1 MKKILFIVGSH
12 RKQSFNH
19 QLAQRI
25 IEMIQD
31 RAETTILNYQEV
43 PFFNEDIEYPVPKSV
58 SKVKEM
64 IAEADGIWIISPEY
78 NGQTPGVLK
87 NLLDWLSRPIEKG
100 NWSKGSIIKNKP
112 VMISSVAGKSAGA
125 HVRASLAAL
134 LKAMRMNLI
143 NEQGTGIAL
152 NNEHFTSQLLTLNKK
167 EKDLFEQ
174 QIHALLDT
182 LNKNA
187 E

>member
-1 MKKILFIVGSH
+1 MKKILFLVGSH

-19 QLAQRI
+19 QLADHI
-25 IEMIQD
+25 ISMMNN
-31 RAETTILNYQEV
+31 RAQTSILQYENV
-43 PFFNEDIEYPVPKSV
+43 PFFNEDIEYPIPASLVEIKD
-58 SKVKEM
+58 K
-64 IAEADGIWIISPEY
+64 IADADGLWIITPEY
-78 NGQTPGVLK
+78 NGQVPGVLK

-100 NWSKGSIIKNKP
+100 NWTKGSIVKNKP

-125 HVRASLAAL
+125 YVRSSLASL

-143 NEQGTGIAL
+143 NEQGSGIAL
-152 NNEHFTSQLLTLNKK
+152 NNEHFASQILTLTQQ

-174 QIHALLDT
+174 QILDF
-182 LNKNA
+182 LSYLHKIP